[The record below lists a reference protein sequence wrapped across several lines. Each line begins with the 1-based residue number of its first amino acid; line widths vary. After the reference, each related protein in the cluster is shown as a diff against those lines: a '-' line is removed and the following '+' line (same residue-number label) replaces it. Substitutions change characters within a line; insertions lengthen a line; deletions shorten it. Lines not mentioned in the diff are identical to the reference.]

1 MERDNR
7 PSLTWTEKQA
17 LKDQLFERAKFGKI
31 TGEEA
36 DAEAIRLGLGSLSS
50 TPRQEEYRPEAEA
63 QWTLPMAVSW
73 IAYLDLEE
81 VREWSAPYRAACWD
95 WHWQRWRVG
104 FDGPIHEGWH
114 LEQHSPPTLAL
125 LGIGASLVQ
134 DDSTPLQMTIKAAR
148 EALWIA
154 LREDFFRASGIDL
167 DTGRR
172 EPIPPLDWHEL
183 VPVTSKGDVD
193 EVRRGSMGSGY
204 SDILLPSAAL
214 QRLWHKPVENPLS
227 LPPLVRPDGDGFM
240 PLYCAAQWIATEGGT
255 IDFSPED
262 PVRWQVAYDALL
274 GAISADK
281 VRVVGMR
288 GGARD
293 KIDGH
298 VFAGIQV
305 EYPFHNADLDVT
317 MGNEVYLRSY
327 AYLDEQHWR
336 NGFDDAL
343 VLRTEDKWTQLMVEK
358 TGVRELWPF
367 KPQQQDDEAGTG
379 APGRPGKSTHLIEDE
394 LARRG
399 RDGTIEA
406 SLRKQAEVLLDWLKG
421 THPKRARPTVHTI
434 ENNIRDDYRR
444 LKATK

>member
-1 MERDNR
+1 MEPDNR

-17 LKDQLFERAKFGKI
+17 LKDQLVERAKYGEI
-31 TGEEA
+31 TSKEA
-36 DAEAIRLGLGSLSS
+36 DAEAIRIGLGSLSS
-50 TPRQEEYRPEAEA
+50 IPGPEKFRPAAEA
-63 QWTLPMAVSW
+63 QWTLPMAVAW
-73 IAYLDLEE
+73 IAYLDLEK

-104 FDGPIHEGWH
+104 LDGPIHEGWH
-114 LEQHSPPTLAL
+114 LEQRSPPTLSL
-125 LGIGASLVQ
+125 LGISASLDQ
-134 DDSTPLQMTIKAAR
+134 ANGNPPHMTIGEAR

-154 LREDFFRASGIDL
+154 LREDFFRASGVSQESGKRDEV
-167 DTGRR
+167 D
-172 EPIPPLDWHEL
+172 PLDWHEL
-183 VPVTSKGDVD
+183 VPVTGKGEVD

-214 QRLWHKPVENPLS
+214 QRLWHRPVENPLS

-255 IDFSPED
+255 IDFPPED

-305 EYPFHNADLDVT
+305 DHPFHNADLALT

-367 KPQQQDDEAGTG
+367 DAPLPPKSGT
-379 APGRPGKSTHLIEDE
+379 PGRPSSSHLFMAEM
-394 LARRG
+394 ARR
-399 RDGTIEA
+399 A
-406 SLRKQAEVLLDWLKG
+406 SSGLLEQSLAAESRYLSGWVAQHHPQMPQAKPKAIQAVIRHRYWELKPRK
-421 THPKRARPTVHTI
+421 
-434 ENNIRDDYRR
+434 
-444 LKATK
+444 